1 MTETE
6 LYKAVSDKQHSA
18 VLEMNAEMRK
28 ALAEIRDLRHTLVKS
43 ELENHQLREQI
54 RMFEATLRE
63 RGER

>member
-1 MTETE
+1 MTEAQI
-6 LYKAVSDKQHSA
+6 LKAVSDKQHSA